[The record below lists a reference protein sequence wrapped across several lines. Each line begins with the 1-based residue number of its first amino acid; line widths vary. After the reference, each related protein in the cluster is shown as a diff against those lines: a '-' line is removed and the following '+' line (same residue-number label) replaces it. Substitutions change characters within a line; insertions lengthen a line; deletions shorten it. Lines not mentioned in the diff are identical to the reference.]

1 MEGIVTTIAQI
12 SDCHFSATTKPKF
25 VTGCTAVLQDIAA
38 NPVDLLVVSGDIADD
53 GCAEAYRQIGAL
65 VKQILPNTPVVWVPG
80 NHDDPAVME
89 VELGQPL
96 LREWTLPGW
105 KLAFLNSAV
114 PRKVWGRIGEQ
125 QLNNFSYWLT
135 KTADYVGIFV
145 HHPPEPVGTEWIDP
159 QCLRDADELAE
170 IVSANQQVQW
180 LANGHVHQGKSASF
194 AGVDWYCTPATSRQ
208 FKAGAVDFALD
219 KTLAP
224 GYRRFSLN
232 VDGSYHTEV
241 RRVGVVD

>member
-1 MEGIVTTIAQI
+1 MEGIVATIAQI

-25 VTGCTAVLQDIAA
+25 IAGCIAVLEHIAT

-53 GCAEAYRQIGAL
+53 VCAEAYREIGAL
-65 VKQILPNTPVVWVPG
+65 VTQILPTIPVVWVPG

-89 VELGQPL
+89 VELRQPL
-96 LREWTLPGW
+96 IREWAFPGW

-125 QLNNFSYWLT
+125 QLTRFANWLT
-135 KTADYVGIFV
+135 KTTDYVGIFV

-159 QCLRDADELAE
+159 QCLRDADKLAE
-170 IVSANQQVQW
+170 IIAANQQVKW
-180 LANGHVHQGKSASF
+180 LANGHVHQEKTATFAS
-194 AGVDWYCTPATSRQ
+194 VDWYCTPATSRQ
-208 FKAGAVDFALD
+208 FQAGAVDFALD

-224 GYRRFSLN
+224 GYRHFSLN
-232 VDGSYHTEV
+232 ADGSYHTEV
-241 RRVGVVD
+241 RRVGVID